1 MSNLLPTSTT
11 TSARSVPARRKWF
24 VDLKMGKQERSAAA
38 TASASNETALTTTTA
53 ALAANNNPM
62 KLPVGYSDQR
72 LSDLLTHEDDDR
84 LLARRSWDI
93 ALQPIKQ
100 LPMNMILAWMA
111 GNTFSLMSI
120 MIVVMLFM
128 KPIQVNLL
136 FFRIH
141 FSFIFFSQYLLLVQ
155 HLHH

>member
-1 MSNLLPTSTT
+1 MSNQYPTSTT
-11 TSARSVPARRKWF
+11 TSARSGPSRRKWF
-24 VDLKMGKQERSAAA
+24 IDLQIRKHDRLAVA
-38 TASASNETALTTTTA
+38 TTTTA
-53 ALAANNNPM
+53 NNDNTLATISANNN
-62 KLPVGYSDQR
+62 LLLIPVGYSEQKVADVTPQ
-72 LSDLLTHEDDDR
+72 EDDDR

-128 KPIQVNLL
+128 KPIQVNRVFFSRNFSLFL
-136 FFRIH
+136 FFL
-141 FSFIFFSQYLLLVQ
+141 FSQYFLLVQ
-155 HLHH
+155 HSHH